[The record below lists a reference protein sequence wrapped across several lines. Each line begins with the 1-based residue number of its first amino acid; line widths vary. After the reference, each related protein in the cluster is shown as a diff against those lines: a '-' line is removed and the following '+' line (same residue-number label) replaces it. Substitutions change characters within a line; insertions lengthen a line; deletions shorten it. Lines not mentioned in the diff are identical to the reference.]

1 MRKAGRKAI
10 ARRVVRLD
18 ARPCLSPEEEAAL
31 LDHLMH
37 EEDEPVRMPPPA
49 TPFTL
54 IEVEPPRGVGLSD
67 ALYRTAE
74 EMRRAGVLD
83 RVLGKAR
90 GLKAGT
96 RKGTGR

>member
-1 MRKAGRKAI
+1 MRKQI
-10 ARRVVRLD
+10 ARRVERLD
-18 ARPCLSPEEEAAL
+18 ARPCLSPEEEAAI

-37 EEDEPVRMPPPA
+37 EEDEPVRMPPPG

-54 IEVEPPRGVGLSD
+54 IEVEPPPRGMSLSD

-83 RVLGKAR
+83 RVLGKATD
-90 GLKAGT
+90 LST
-96 RKGTGR
+96 RKGARR

>member
-1 MRKAGRKAI
+1 MRKPGSRPPARKI
-10 ARRVVRLD
+10 ERLD

-37 EEDEPVRMPPPA
+37 EEDEPVRMPPPG

-54 IEVEPPRGVGLSD
+54 IEVEPPRGVSLSD

-90 GLKAGT
+90 DPKAA
-96 RKGTGR
+96 RKAVRG